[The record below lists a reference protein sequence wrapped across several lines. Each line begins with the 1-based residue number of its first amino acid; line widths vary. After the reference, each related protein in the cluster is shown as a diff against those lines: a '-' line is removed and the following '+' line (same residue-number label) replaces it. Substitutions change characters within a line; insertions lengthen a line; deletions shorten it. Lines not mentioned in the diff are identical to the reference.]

1 MQCRWKE
8 EQGLLVE
15 QSRALDA
22 CFVRWSSWNLVVDD
36 DYPGLGGWGSVAAYF
51 TWESSSCLCPQTSP
65 IKSRPKF
72 YPVKGEFSDENS
84 DEGGFHKLGNPT
96 FSHPQLVGA
105 LWPLFTDTSRRGMSA
120 IYFTKFAPI
129 EFLFPAPSSEEYLV
143 LRRNCILTICATNS
157 KVQEIVSTSR
167 LCSPIMK

>member
-1 MQCRWKE
+1 MNVHDDHRE
-8 EQGLLVE
+8 ARLSMMTFMLVSE
-15 QSRALDA
+15 NGEVWPGIFHVGV
-22 CFVRWSSWNLVVDD
+22 FVS
-36 DYPGLGGWGSVAAYF
+36 
-51 TWESSSCLCPQTSP
+51 CPQTSST
-65 IKSRPKF
+65 KSSHKF

-96 FSHPQLVGA
+96 FSHPELVGA

-143 LRRNCILTICATNS
+143 LRRN
-157 KVQEIVSTSR
+157 
-167 LCSPIMK
+167 

>member
-1 MQCRWKE
+1 MFFPS
-8 EQGLLVE
+8 LLWIW
-15 QSRALDA
+15 
-22 CFVRWSSWNLVVDD
+22 WSSWSLVVDD
-36 DYPGLGGWGSVAAYF
+36 DYPGVGGWGSVAAYF

-96 FSHPQLVGA
+96 FSHPELVGA

-129 EFLFPAPSSEEYLV
+129 EFLFPATPSEEFGFKEELFFFCSNMCYQFKNLTEFLSQAPPSEEFLV
-143 LRRNCILTICATNS
+143 SRR
-157 KVQEIVSTSR
+157 K
-167 LCSPIMK
+167 